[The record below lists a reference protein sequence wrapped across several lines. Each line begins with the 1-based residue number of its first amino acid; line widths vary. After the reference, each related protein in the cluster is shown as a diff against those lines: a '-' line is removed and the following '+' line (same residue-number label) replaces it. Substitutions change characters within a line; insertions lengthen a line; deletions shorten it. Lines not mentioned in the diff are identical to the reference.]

1 MHSYNLQSL
10 KLRDMMAALILG
22 VGAGAIASVAE
33 RVDTIFFGSYT
44 PLGYIN
50 TYTWILVSA
59 LLFGPLGPIIT
70 TEIQALIG
78 LANVANPFSWLWLI
92 INPIFAVA
100 ASLVSIG
107 ITKFNPRARISMR
120 LTLMSLTCAILD
132 IPLVYVVYLVIFTV
146 IGLPFFFEVY
156 VVALLIY
163 IALQL
168 IPTTFLSYVVVRAI
182 LRSEILGKRSE

>member
-1 MHSYNLQSL
+1 MQSYNIQSL
-10 KLRDMMAALILG
+10 RQRDLMASLILG
-22 VGAGAIASVAE
+22 VAAGAIASVAE
-33 RVDTIFFGSYT
+33 RVDAVLTGGNYT

-78 LANVANPFSWLWLI
+78 LVMFANPLSWLWPI
-92 INPIFAVA
+92 INLVFAVA
-100 ASLVSIG
+100 VSLVSIVL
-107 ITKFNPRARISMR
+107 TKFNARARVSIR
-120 LTLMSLTCAILD
+120 LILMSLTCAILD
-132 IPLVYVVYLVIFTV
+132 IPLVYLVLVTV
-146 IGLPFFFEVY
+146 IGLPY
-156 VVALLIY
+156 VVYLVSLPIY

-182 LRSEILGKRSE
+182 LRSEILGKRN